1 MIIGAKRS
9 DPPFIEFA
17 DYGFMLSF
25 FLKTFA
31 LEGNGLSLLIFL
43 SKTLDLEGNGLSSL
57 IFLSK
62 TFALEGNGLSSLI
75 YLSKTSDLEGNG
87 LSSIFNTGFLI
98 IDYTDMGLYLES

>member
-1 MIIGAKRS
+1 MYWLIIGAKRS
-9 DPPFIEFA
+9 DPPLIEFA

-31 LEGNGLSLLIFL
+31 LEG
-43 SKTLDLEGNGLSSL
+43 KGLSSL

-75 YLSKTSDLEGNG
+75 FLSKTFDLEGNG
-87 LSSIFNTGFLI
+87 LSSIFNTGLLI